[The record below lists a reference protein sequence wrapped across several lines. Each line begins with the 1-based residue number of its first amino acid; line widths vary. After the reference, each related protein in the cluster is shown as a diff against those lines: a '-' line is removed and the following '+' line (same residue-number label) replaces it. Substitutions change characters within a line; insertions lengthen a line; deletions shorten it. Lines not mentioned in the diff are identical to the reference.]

1 MPGHVW
7 SNAASWDYRPGGM
20 PATMAENE
28 RDFVALMRTLPPL
41 VRDGLGAIVYTQ
53 TSDVEI
59 ETNGL
64 LTYDRAVS
72 KYSPAALRQVHG
84 EIYRAFEEAV
94 NR

>member
-1 MPGHVW
+1 
-7 SNAASWDYRPGGM
+7 
-20 PATMAENE
+20 
-28 RDFVALMRTLPPL
+28 MRTRTGRRAG
-41 VRDGLGAIVYTQ
+41 VRAPEKRFLINYTQ

-94 NR
+94 KR

>member
-1 MPGHVW
+1 
-7 SNAASWDYRPGGM
+7 
-20 PATMAENE
+20 
-28 RDFVALMRTLPPL
+28 
-41 VRDGLGAIVYTQ
+41 
-53 TSDVEI
+53 VEI

-94 NR
+94 KR